1 MQEKTAQFARFFF
14 VIDFF
19 TLENHQKTRK
29 IFSMFSFNS
38 NFQLALRLLVRSRLV
53 VIIAICTALLAAAAW
68 LAGQFSPRQP
78 ATVALDVGL
87 SLIRLGVPILALLQI
102 QDLVAREVER
112 RLVLTSLTYPH
123 SRAIFLVARYS
134 AVIVAALIVTLV
146 LCIALA
152 CVVAWVNNVYAQ
164 ATSVALGMP
173 FAITGAL
180 IWLDVAVVVCFG
192 LVLATISTTPH
203 LVFIGGV
210 GFMVIAR
217 AASTIIQLLE
227 AERDLVRGADWYHQ
241 GLQWVQWI
249 VPDLASLDVRQI
261 ALYGKME
268 LLTASPVALLLMPI
282 SYVIVLLLI
291 ACAIFS
297 RRRFD

>member
-1 MQEKTAQFARFFF
+1 ML
-14 VIDFF
+14 DFF
-19 TLENHQKTRK
+19 PNLR
-29 IFSMFSFNS
+29 
-38 NFQLALRLLVRSRLV
+38 LALRLLIRGRLV
-53 VIIAICTALLAAAAW
+53 LVVAICAALLVATAW

-78 ATVALDVGL
+78 STVALDVGI
-87 SLIRLGVPILALLQI
+87 SLIRIILPLLALLQI

-146 LCIALA
+146 LCTALA
-152 CVVAWVNNVYAQ
+152 GVVAWVNQVYPQ
-164 ATSVALGMP
+164 ATPVALGMP
-173 FAITGAL
+173 LAITSAL
-180 IWLDVAVVVCFG
+180 IWLDVAVVVSFG

-227 AERDLVRGADWYHQ
+227 TERDLVRGADWYHQ